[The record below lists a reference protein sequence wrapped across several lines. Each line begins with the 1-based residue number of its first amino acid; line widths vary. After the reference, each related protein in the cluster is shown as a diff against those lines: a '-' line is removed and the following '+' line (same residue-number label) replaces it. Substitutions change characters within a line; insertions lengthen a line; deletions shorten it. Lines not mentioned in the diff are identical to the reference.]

1 MPEQSSGADEYESL
15 APTYSLWV
23 HLAAGAAAGMAEHCV
38 MFPLDSVK
46 TRLQSLCPCPES
58 TCPTPIHGV
67 ASMVRREGFWRT
79 FRGVNAV
86 AVGSVPAHAL
96 YFTVYEKFKSSLT
109 GNTHGHS
116 NSFSYALAGM
126 AATVVHDLVMNPAEV
141 VKQRMQMLYSPYG
154 GSLECVRCIFRNEG
168 MAAFYRSY
176 STQLFMNVPFQAVH
190 FVCYEFWQEQFNRE
204 RKYDPTSH
212 LVSGGLAGGLA
223 AAVTN
228 PLDCVKT
235 VLNTQQS
242 PQPVIDKRSLLYLKG
257 SYNGI
262 LDAISSIYS
271 TRGFAGF
278 LVGLH
283 ARVLYQ
289 MPSAALSWSVYELF
303 KYLLGE
309 QNTITSSRS
318 SSSSE
323 ESPPNAPVRL
333 PPPTD
338 NDNNNSGRI
347 EHFIAKR
354 PFMESQQI

>member
-86 AVGSVPAHAL
+86 AAGSVPAHAL

-116 NSFSYALAGM
+116 NSLSYALAGM

-168 MAAFYRSY
+168 IAAFYRSY

-309 QNTITSSRS
+309 QNTLTSSRS

-323 ESPPNAPVRL
+323 ESPPNVPVRL
-333 PPPTD
+333 PPATE

-354 PFMESQQI
+354 TFMESQQI